1 MSEVADRRESA
12 PIDRQ
17 ALVNKQTQPAVPFRA
32 LVLSVVA
39 GASYAVAAS
48 PSGAAVRGAR
58 DTLTLAAATWIG
70 A

>member
-17 ALVNKQTQPAVPFRA
+17 ALVNKQTQPAVPFHA

-48 PSGAAVRGAR
+48 PSGAAVRGAW